1 MSYPV
6 IASDS
11 IFASENSK
19 LVLNYLS
26 APSSATLPSLFSLI
40 FHAYDELTSDIR
52 ILWCSVFIKSEKL
65 TFDCMSKYISSHLLF
80 WK

>member
-11 IFASENSK
+11 IFALENSK

-40 FHAYDELTSDIR
+40 FHAYDELTSDIW
-52 ILWCSVFIKSEKL
+52 IL
-65 TFDCMSKYISSHLLF
+65 
-80 WK
+80 